1 MSVQLDEKL
10 TAQARKGLALS
21 SFALPLERKYPI
33 PDLSHARDALARL
46 SQAKNAGTIT
56 SAQYTSALQRIYAKY
71 PSLKP
76 TKDAMP
82 RVWFDATTSNF
93 GWKVGDKCAYT
104 YRSAKNP
111 EGTVTAVHPGTT
123 RDNTTVSI
131 RPAPGFHFGEGII
144 TRHITKIRHI
154 GGFSARAKAPVQK

>member
-1 MSVQLDEKL
+1 MDAYRDEKL
-10 TAQARKGLALS
+10 TTQARKGLASS
-21 SFALPLERKYPI
+21 SFALPAKRALPI
-33 PDLSHARDALARL
+33 PDISHARAALARASMML
-46 SQAKNAGTIT
+46 HEHTIT
-56 SAQYTSALQRIYAKY
+56 QAEYTAALQRIYAKY
-71 PSLKP
+71 PSLKSA
-76 TKDAMP
+76 KDAMP

-154 GGFSARAKAPVQK
+154 GAFSARAKAPVQK